1 MTLSDREK
9 DAFLR
14 DGVIIR
20 RAAFSPDVTGLV
32 RQLVGDW
39 YRDHFDAS
47 RVTEYTQRTFAP
59 DLGSHPALLSLLT
72 ATGARD
78 TATDL
83 LGEIAPVTT
92 AQIQI
97 RIPGGELASVQPV
110 KAMHVDGVSCPHLD
124 PAELRTFSLLVGIP
138 LSEVTSPEGGA
149 LHYLPGGHLRMSRWF
164 AAEWSIGITNQV
176 PPAINAETGTP
187 FLGSIGDLLLMH
199 HLVPHA
205 VGANDTG
212 TPRVMAYFRL
222 SHPGHA
228 SRRLDALRDPWLDY
242 PPLAR

>member
-1 MTLSDREK
+1 MTVTGDEK
-9 DAFLR
+9 DTFRR
-14 DGVIIR
+14 DGVLIR
-20 RAAFSPDVTGLV
+20 RAAFSPDAAAEAGKLI
-32 RQLVGDW
+32 GDW
-39 YRDHFDAS
+39 YHDHLDAS

-59 DLGSHPALLSLLT
+59 DLGSHPALLRLLT
-72 ATGARD
+72 ATGAWD
-78 TATDL
+78 TAAGL

-92 AQIQI
+92 VQVQI
-97 RIPGGELASVQPV
+97 RIPGSELTAVQPV

-138 LSEVTSPEGGA
+138 LSDVTSPDGGA

-164 AAEWSIGITNQV
+164 ASEWSLGITDQV
-176 PPAINAETGTP
+176 PPAIDSETGTP
-187 FLGSIGDLLLMH
+187 FLGRTGDLLLMH

-205 VGANDTG
+205 VGTNNTG

-228 SRRLDALRDPWLDY
+228 SRRLDALGDPWLDY